1 MVVEGFARFNLP
13 GIDGIPSPPTVIL
26 KNNTPRRAAL
36 TTLHTKYKAP
46 EKQRPDGAAGAFGIG
61 DTGV

>member
-1 MVVEGFARFNLP
+1 MALP
-13 GIDGIPSPPTVIL
+13 TSSVNIYFIITQEFS
-26 KNNTPRRAAL
+26 N
-36 TTLHTKYKAP
+36 KYKAP